1 MNFFRSE
8 EHLRRWEGYEEKKKG
23 GKISLDSLMQLFQLP
38 YMRNRG
44 KPDYISHFSEYMA
57 GLVDE
62 LDKLQDVGN
71 FWKLSSFEKAA
82 FKLAMKLGL
91 I

>member
-8 EHLRRWEGYEEKKKG
+8 EHLRRWEGYQEKKKG

-57 GLVDE
+57 GLVGE
-62 LDKLQDVGN
+62 LDKLPDAGDY
-71 FWKLSSFEKAA
+71 WKLSPFEKAA
-82 FKLAMKLGL
+82 FNLAGKLGL
-91 I
+91 M